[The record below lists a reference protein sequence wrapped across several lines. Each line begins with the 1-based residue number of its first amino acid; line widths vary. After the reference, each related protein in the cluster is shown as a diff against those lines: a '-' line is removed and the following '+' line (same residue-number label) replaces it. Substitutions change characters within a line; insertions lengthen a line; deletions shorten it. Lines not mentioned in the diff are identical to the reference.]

1 MNENSDN
8 KKGTHDQEPEEAHDH
23 KVDIDNVDI
32 DNVVK
37 LDNVSFTR
45 VTPNGKF
52 LITISPSNLAV
63 GWNVEDVDKGQLK
76 KEFEVDISD
85 FGFKYCFSDNKK
97 VVAFQEK
104 IFGPCGIY
112 DIDNNQLN
120 KITEYYLPDYYFCFS
135 LNNDIIAYDYHLPV
149 IYISSTRTNNNKW
162 NYKRIYERPEYLEDL
177 NILSI
182 SKYNKLYFTLSN
194 NSIYQFDLITKK
206 SKEICFIDDEV
217 ISKVD
222 LSSNENLDCLITYWT
237 CDKTFIYSIELEIP
251 VFLDIILNPE
261 NPRFTS
267 VSNVNRLRKFMKHPT
282 LCSLLIPSLLVNITF
297 KNKFWNSIM
306 ENFWKKCIEH
316 LKQNGHLPKKVE
328 PRFIEATKKYAFI
341 DTWRIDLKTMISSIN
356 SLFTDENVKD
366 VDNLHI
372 LLRNS
377 YMDVIHELFHEV
389 KVISELLV
397 TEKSLGKW
405 SVKRNFG
412 NEKIFLDIYSDNVKI
427 GSRKFKFKNSYL
439 IEIKILDESD
449 IIILTQFGLS
459 IFHFNKDKNSIS
471 LIYYYQME
479 LNDISQLQFY
489 KKKFSNRTDL
499 PLPNTTSFE
508 TCDEW
513 VSDII
518 DNKVTFLKYGI
529 ELLKFAIDKHNV
541 ELIEK
546 IYNKCMRY
554 FKDDFNKLFLSIITS
569 TMPLLNVHYPEYIER
584 YSSETTMIIDSPSYR
599 ITYKSNV
606 LHLSSCVYP
615 QLESKL
621 SHEKENNVDNSN
633 KKLKSIPTLILLNP
647 YIKFVNYPANY
658 TLISEL
664 FWPKPSPFVETININ
679 IYKTWNGESLINFKW
694 DTYGK
699 YYYAGIWIL
708 FMVYL
713 GCFTTAATI
722 PQQYIEKNIQK
733 RLLIASIIL
742 GFVHLS
748 FEIRQIIHDFNKWI
762 RDFWNIFDVIAYV
775 LPIVTSILLLRT
787 SDMNIIPLLA
797 FSCLFLDIK
806 FLLFFRAF
814 EYFGV
819 YFAIIINVAKKIVSF
834 LVVLFIII
842 ISFAHAFYILLVPRS
857 QFSFDEPTNND
868 DPNNPWNIASSYYQV
883 FENGSIGHNPYI
895 IQQPN
900 DSTNMFVNF
909 TTAIFAMY
917 EFLTGDSGAFSNWS
931 YTANPSLAILIVLFS
946 LLVVVYLMNLLIG
959 LLSNAIEESNNRVSY
974 LIQKAEILVEI
985 ELFYLLPFQR
995 RWDDW
1000 FPKVMYYYANVDKT
1014 REKIKELIKNDEW
1027 ESKNLQE
1034 LKEKLLKKL
1043 IIENVTKS
1051 VDEDTLQKSLKEMK
1065 KNLLEELKIE
1075 NTLQKLLEEM
1085 KFSLLKELN
1094 NKNDTNKSVDKTI
1107 LEKIFEETKKSLLKE
1122 LNAENDTNKS
1132 VDESTLQKILE
1143 ETKNSFL
1150 KEFNIENDTNKS
1162 I

>member
-664 FWPKPSPFVETININ
+664 FWPKPI
-679 IYKTWNGESLINFKW
+679 
-694 DTYGK
+694 
-699 YYYAGIWIL
+699 
-708 FMVYL
+708 
-713 GCFTTAATI
+713 
-722 PQQYIEKNIQK
+722 
-733 RLLIASIIL
+733 
-742 GFVHLS
+742 
-748 FEIRQIIHDFNKWI
+748 
-762 RDFWNIFDVIAYV
+762 
-775 LPIVTSILLLRT
+775 
-787 SDMNIIPLLA
+787 
-797 FSCLFLDIK
+797 
-806 FLLFFRAF
+806 
-814 EYFGV
+814 
-819 YFAIIINVAKKIVSF
+819 
-834 LVVLFIII
+834 
-842 ISFAHAFYILLVPRS
+842 PRS

>member
-104 IFGPCGIY
+104 IFGPC
-112 DIDNNQLN
+112 
-120 KITEYYLPDYYFCFS
+120 
-135 LNNDIIAYDYHLPV
+135 V

-797 FSCLFLDIK
+797 FSF
-806 FLLFFRAF
+806 
-814 EYFGV
+814 
-819 YFAIIINVAKKIVSF
+819 
-834 LVVLFIII
+834 
-842 ISFAHAFYILLVPRS
+842 PRS

>member
-8 KKGTHDQEPEEAHDH
+8 KKEPEEAHDH

-104 IFGPCGIY
+104 ILGPCGIY

-120 KITEYYLPDYYFCFS
+120 KITEYYLPDYYFF
-135 LNNDIIAYDYHLPV
+135 
-149 IYISSTRTNNNKW
+149 
-162 NYKRIYERPEYLEDL
+162 
-177 NILSI
+177 
-182 SKYNKLYFTLSN
+182 
-194 NSIYQFDLITKK
+194 
-206 SKEICFIDDEV
+206 
-217 ISKVD
+217 
-222 LSSNENLDCLITYWT
+222 
-237 CDKTFIYSIELEIP
+237 
-251 VFLDIILNPE
+251 
-261 NPRFTS
+261 
-267 VSNVNRLRKFMKHPT
+267 NRLRKFMKHPT

-405 SVKRNFG
+405 SVKRDFG
-412 NEKIFLDIYSDNVKI
+412 NEKIFLDIYGDNVKI

-449 IIILTQFGLS
+449 IIILTQF
-459 IFHFNKDKNSIS
+459 
-471 LIYYYQME
+471 
-479 LNDISQLQFY
+479 
-489 KKKFSNRTDL
+489 
-499 PLPNTTSFE
+499 
-508 TCDEW
+508 
-513 VSDII
+513 DII

-584 YSSETTMIIDSPSYR
+584 YSSETTMIIDSESYR
-599 ITYKSNV
+599 IIYNSNV

-722 PQQYIEKNIQK
+722 PQQYIEKNVQT

-775 LPIVTSILLLRT
+775 LPILTSILWLRT
-787 SDMNIIPLLA
+787 KLLNIL
-797 FSCLFLDIK
+797 
-806 FLLFFRAF
+806 
-814 EYFGV
+814 G
-819 YFAIIINVAKKIVSF
+819 
-834 LVVLFIII
+834 
-842 ISFAHAFYILLVPRS
+842 FAHAFYILLVPRS

-985 ELFYLLPFQR
+985 ELFYLFPFQR
-995 RWDDW
+995 RWDNW

-1043 IIENVTKS
+1043 IIENVTKP
-1051 VDEDTLQKSLKEMK
+1051 VDENTLQKSLKEMK

-1122 LNAENDTNKS
+1122 FNAENDTNKS

-1150 KEFNIENDTNKS
+1150 KEFNIENDINKS

>member
-1 MNENSDN
+1 MSENSDN

-32 DNVVK
+32 DNVDIDNVDK
-37 LDNVSFTR
+37 LDNVELTR

-52 LITISPSNLAV
+52 LITYGPSIAV
-63 GWNVEDVDKGQLK
+63 GWNVEDVDDKGQLK
-76 KEFEVDISD
+76 KSEFKVDLPYRYGS
-85 FGFKYCFSDNKK
+85 FHFSDNKK
-97 VVAFQEK
+97 VVWLTSDG
-104 IFGPCGIY
+104 IFGVY
-112 DIDNNQLN
+112 DVDNNQLKRIETKYDHN
-120 KITEYYLPDYYFCFS
+120 YVYSGCFN
-135 LNNDIIAYDYHLPV
+135 LNNDLIIDYNHGTA
-149 IYISSTRTNNNKW
+149 IYIYSTQTKNNKW
-162 NYKRIYERPEYLEDL
+162 NCKRIYGPPEYLKDL
-177 NILSI
+177 KSLSI

-194 NSIYQFDLITKK
+194 NSIYQFDLITGK
-206 SKEICFIDDEV
+206 SKEICFTDEV

-222 LSSNENLDCLITYWT
+222 LSSNENLDYLMITRN
-237 CDKTFIYSIELEIP
+237 KFVIYSIELEIP
-251 VFLDIILNPE
+251 VFSLDIITNYYGFKFE
-261 NPRFTS
+261 S
-267 VSNVNRLRKFMKHPT
+267 DVNRLRKFMKHPT
-282 LCSLLIPSLLVNITF
+282 LCSLLIPSLLDIKKF
-297 KNKFWNSIM
+297 DDEFWNFIM
-306 ENFWKKCIEH
+306 ENFWKKCIED
-316 LKQNGHLPKKVE
+316 LKRKDPLQHLPKEFE

-341 DTWRIDLKTMISSIN
+341 DTWRIDLEIMISSIN
-356 SLFTDENVKD
+356 SLFTDTDENVKD
-366 VDNLHI
+366 DKLHI
-372 LLRNS
+372 PLRNS
-377 YMDVIHELFHEV
+377 YMDVIHELFH
-389 KVISELLV
+389 KV
-397 TEKSLGKW
+397 EKSGLNPE
-405 SVKRNFG
+405 R
-412 NEKIFLDIYSDNVKI
+412 EKISGEWKVESYYSIDEKINLSIFSDNDKI
-427 GSRKFKFKNSYL
+427 VSRSFKIEKDQKLSDKDQL
-439 IEIKILDESD
+439 IEIKILDKSD
-449 IIILTQFGLS
+449 IIILTHFGLL
-459 IFHFNKDKNSIS
+459 IFHFNKDNKSIS

-479 LNDISQLQFY
+479 LKEISQLQIY

-508 TCDEW
+508 TCDDW

-518 DNKVTFLKYGI
+518 DNRVTLLKYGI
-529 ELLKFAIDKHNV
+529 ELLKFVIDKHNV

-546 IYNKCMRY
+546 IYNKCMSH

-569 TMPLLNVHYPEYIER
+569 TMPLLNEHYPEYIER
-584 YSSETTMIIDSPSYR
+584 YSSDTTMIIDSKSYR

-606 LHLSSCVYP
+606 LHLSSCEYP

-621 SHEKENNVDNSN
+621 SHEKVNNVYNSIVGIFSKY
-633 KKLKSIPTLILLNP
+633 KKVKSTPTLILLNP

-722 PQQYIEKNIQK
+722 PQQYIEKNVQT

-775 LPIVTSILLLRT
+775 LPILTSILWLRT
-787 SDMNIIPLLA
+787 SDMNIIPLLS

-814 EYFGV
+814 EYFGI

-985 ELFYLLPFQR
+985 ELFYLFPFQR
-995 RWDDW
+995 RWDNW
-1000 FPKVMYYYANVDKT
+1000 FPKVMYYYANVDNT

-1034 LKEKLLKKL
+1034 LKKNLLEKL
-1043 IIENVTKS
+1043 IIENVTKP
-1051 VDEDTLQKSLKEMK
+1051 VD
-1065 KNLLEELKIE
+1065 E
-1075 NTLQKLLEEM
+1075 NTLQKLLKEM
-1085 KFSLLKELN
+1085 MTSLLNEMM
-1094 NKNDTNKSVDKTI
+1094 
-1107 LEKIFEETKKSLLKE
+1107 EE
-1122 LNAENDTNKS
+1122 
-1132 VDESTLQKILE
+1132 Q
-1143 ETKNSFL
+1143 
-1150 KEFNIENDTNKS
+1150 
-1162 I
+1162 